1 MEVQHFNFESEAE
14 ALAFIEGIQCVG
26 DESVEV
32 QGLVLSDPP
41 THDDISEWTVTVVK
55 HDDAETC
62 GRKYCE
68 CE

>member
-1 MEVQHFNFESEAE
+1 MEVQHFNFESEVE
-14 ALAFIEGIQCVG
+14 ALAFIRGIQCAG
-26 DESVEV
+26 DESVEIE
-32 QGLVLSDPP
+32 GMTLSD
-41 THDDISEWTVTVVK
+41 DELEWTVTVVK